1 MANLLAEKEKDDLE
15 TYSHKFLNLLEELKN
30 SPIAIHTSEANQ
42 QHYEVPS
49 NFFQLVLGKRLKYSC
64 CYFAEGVSSL
74 DEAEE
79 AMLQLVCDRSQIED
93 GQEILDLGCGWG
105 SLSLYLAEKYPHA
118 KITGLS
124 NSHNQKK
131 FIEKEAS
138 IAGVENLEI
147 VTGDISE
154 FEINKQFDRI
164 ISIEMFEHLRNYEQ
178 LLQKISTWMKPDAL
192 LFVHIFTNQK
202 YAYYFENNW
211 IADYFFT
218 GGIMPSDN
226 LLLYFAK
233 DLSIKKH
240 WRLSG
245 KHYQKT
251 SEAWLEKLDEN
262 KTKVLEMFSNIY
274 GEENLKMFIMWRLF
288 FIVTAESFGFKEGKE
303 WLISHY
309 LFTK

>member
-1 MANLLAEKEKDDLE
+1 
-15 TYSHKFLNLLEELKN
+15 
-30 SPIAIHTSEANQ
+30 
-42 QHYEVPS
+42 
-49 NFFQLVLGKRLKYSC
+49 
-64 CYFAEGVSSL
+64 
-74 DEAEE
+74 
-79 AMLQLVCDRSQIED
+79 ML
-93 GQEILDLGCGWG
+93 
-105 SLSLYLAEKYPHA
+105 

-288 FIVTAESFGFKEGKE
+288 FIFTAESFGFKEGKE